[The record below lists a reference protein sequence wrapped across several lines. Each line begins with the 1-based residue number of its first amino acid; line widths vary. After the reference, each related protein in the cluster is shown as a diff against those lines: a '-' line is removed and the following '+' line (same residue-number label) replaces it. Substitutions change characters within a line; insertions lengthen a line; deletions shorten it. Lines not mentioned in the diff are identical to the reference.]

1 MYVCVYVCMYMYN
14 IYVCILYTYV
24 CLAVW
29 WAAGANIHP
38 TGCCCHRRHSV
49 QREGECETTL
59 PLSNYQVD
67 PPPPRPPR
75 RLHLT
80 SLA

>member
-1 MYVCVYVCMYMYN
+1 MYVCMYVCVYVCMYVC
-14 IYVCILYTYV
+14 ICILYTYVYYIRMYV

-38 TGCCCHRRHSV
+38 RGCCCHRRHSV

-59 PLSNYQVD
+59 LLSNYQVD
-67 PPPPRPPR
+67 QPPPPP
-75 RLHLT
+75 H
-80 SLA
+80 